1 MRLLRCG
8 VYLAFALGAPF
19 GIEAQL
25 LQGTLDGNIA
35 DSTQAAIAGA
45 SITATDAATGFSR
58 GTTANTSG
66 FYSLSGL
73 PPGVYNVNVNAT
85 GLQAS
90 THTGVSITAQTVTR
104 LDVTLNIG
112 SVNET
117 VTVSAQAAELQAD
130 RADVHAEL
138 GAKTLQNVPVPI
150 GRNYQ
155 MIFTTIPGVSPPQ
168 TSHSFSANA
177 SRSLAFTVNGGNVNA
192 NDTRIDGAGTR
203 NYSASDVI
211 QYVPALEA
219 IETVNVATNA
229 FDADQSSGGGYIN
242 VTVKNG
248 TNAVH
253 GSLFEDHSDK
263 SLQAYQWAAN
273 RSLPKLQFINN
284 QFGGTIG
291 GPIKKDKLFYFLSY
305 EGVRIVQG
313 NAVQAQVPT
322 VAMKGGNLSASPTAI
337 YDPLTGA
344 VNGTG
349 RMPFAGKIIP
359 VSRIDPGVAALIS
372 TGVWPNP
379 NQAGTGAFG
388 LGQDFLSNG
397 NQGNSG
403 ASRDQ
408 WDSKLNWNPSAKLS
422 GFLRFGMNNGII
434 QLTFF

>member
-155 MIFTTIPGVSPPQ
+155 MIFTTIPIATNLFGATGTQ
-168 TSHSFSANA
+168 LDWAG
-177 SRSLAFTVNGGNVNA
+177 LQNVA
-192 NDTRIDGAGTR
+192 ADA
-203 NYSASDVI
+203 
-211 QYVPALEA
+211 PAL
-219 IETVNVATNA
+219 VAKLNRVLMHNSMSP
-229 FDADQSSGGGYIN
+229 DA
-242 VTVKNG
+242 K
-248 TNAVH
+248 NAV
-253 GSLFEDHSDK
+253 
-263 SLQAYQWAAN
+263 
-273 RSLPKLQFINN
+273 I
-284 QFGGTIG
+284 T
-291 GPIKKDKLFYFLSY
+291 
-305 EGVRIVQG
+305 
-313 NAVQAQVPT
+313 
-322 VAMKGGNLSASPTAI
+322 
-337 YDPLTGA
+337 A
-344 VNGTG
+344 VNGIAATDTLL
-349 RMPFAGKIIP
+349 RARTAFYL
-359 VSRIDPGVAALIS
+359 VATS
-372 TGVWPNP
+372 SQYQVE
-379 NQAGTGAFG
+379 
-388 LGQDFLSNG
+388 
-397 NQGNSG
+397 
-403 ASRDQ
+403 R
-408 WDSKLNWNPSAKLS
+408 
-422 GFLRFGMNNGII
+422 
-434 QLTFF
+434 